1 MGSNAVLIVKVF
13 FSSVWQLFT
22 SWYIPGTNVTP
33 AAASFL
39 LLVSFFILR
48 WIKQYFLGGED

>member
-1 MGSNAVLIVKVF
+1 MGSNAVLIVQVF

-33 AAASFL
+33 AALSFFL
-39 LLVSFFILR
+39 LATYFILR